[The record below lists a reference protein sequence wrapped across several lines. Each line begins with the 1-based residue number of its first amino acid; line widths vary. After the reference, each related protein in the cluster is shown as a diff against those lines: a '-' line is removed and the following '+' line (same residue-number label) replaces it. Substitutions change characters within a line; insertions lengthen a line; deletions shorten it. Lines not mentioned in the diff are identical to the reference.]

1 VFGMPGIGNAIL
13 GAIEGRDRAML
24 VGLTLV
30 VVAAVI
36 VANAVA
42 DVAAA
47 ALDPR
52 VRLGTA

>member
-1 VFGMPGIGNAIL
+1 
-13 GAIEGRDRAML
+13 
-24 VGLTLV
+24 VGLTTV
-30 VVAAVI
+30 VIAAVI

-52 VRLGTA
+52 VRLQPAT